1 LNPIRAGVVK
11 KLREY
16 KWSSYHDY
24 VNVMKRNKWVNSE
37 AVLEGICSNKQES
50 RREYGKLV
58 REASGREND
67 FLEDIKYG
75 MILGSDK
82 FVGWVQ
88 RKFIDRTEKE
98 DADLPQKKRISD
110 EGVIERVV
118 GEIIHNYKVD
128 KTTLLQRK
136 RHIPFEA
143 RDVSMYILKTY
154 TGLTNKAVGE
164 MFGVSISA
172 VNKAA
177 IRINAQS
184 KTSKDFRRK
193 LEEIAYSAF
202 KV

>member
-1 LNPIRAGVVK
+1 MVE

-24 VNVMKRNKWVNSE
+24 VSVKKRNKWVNSE
-37 AVLEGICSNKQES
+37 AVLEGICSNKQDS
-50 RREYGKLV
+50 RKEYRRLI

-67 FLEDIKYG
+67 FLEEIKYG

-82 FVGWVQ
+82 FVKWVQ
-88 RKFIDRTEKE
+88 SKFIDRTEKE
-98 DADLPQKKRISD
+98 DVDLPQKKRISD
-110 EGVIERVV
+110 DSVIEMVIE
-118 GEIIHNYKVD
+118 EIIHNYKID
-128 KTTLLQRK
+128 KVTLLQRK

-184 KTSKDFRRK
+184 KTSKSFRRK